1 MCCAAFYDHI
11 NTGAAAALIFAGA
24 DITATD
30 NTGYSPHCFGSVQ
43 PAGANGGG
51 ARRLT
56 AEDMARISPQYTEAD
71 PTVRR
76 RRWLTAEDMTRRS
89 LQYTEA
95 VRKVSRVQRS
105 IACRRWSS
113 ACHLRRTR
121 SADVHAD
128 W

>member
-51 ARRLT
+51 RAQAHGGGYGPYIAAVHRGRSHGQAQAL
-56 AEDMARISPQYTEAD
+56 AHGGGYD
-71 PTVRR
+71 P
-76 RRWLTAEDMTRRS
+76 
-89 LQYTEA
+89 
-95 VRKVSRVQRS
+95 
-105 IACRRWSS
+105 
-113 ACHLRRTR
+113 
-121 SADVHAD
+121 
-128 W
+128 

>member
-1 MCCAAFYDHI
+1 MCCAALYDRFSVF

-30 NTGYSPHCFGSVQ
+30 NTGYSPHCFGFVQ
-43 PAGANGGG
+43 AAGANGGR

-56 AEDMARISPQYTEAD
+56 AEDMAGRSPK
-71 PTVRR
+71 
-76 RRWLTAEDMTRRS
+76 
-89 LQYTEA
+89 YTEA

-105 IACRRWSS
+105 IARRRWSS

-121 SADVHAD
+121 RLATGRVAVSAPGP
-128 W
+128 